1 MQNIGLCLVP
11 SIIGR
16 LREATGGYTVPMV
29 VFSCFGVLAFIFSIY
44 LKAED
49 RRKGYGLE
57 LPNIKE

>member
-1 MQNIGLCLVP
+1 MP